1 MAATADRIIKRVRG
15 KGRGWAFTPKNF
27 LDLGTR
33 ASVDMALSRLAQ
45 QGHIRRI
52 GRGLYDYPKLHAKL
66 GALTPDADTIAK
78 AVASQSGDRIST
90 SGAQAA
96 NLMGISTQ
104 VPARASYA
112 TSGPSRVKKV
122 AGRTIALKRSRA
134 PILDNATAGANAV
147 LQLLSHIGKANID
160 DDLIQRCADRLD
172 DQDLRAL
179 KKAQAA
185 MPGWMSDAVLK
196 ISIAHHG

>member
-1 MAATADRIIKRVRG
+1 MAAVADMIIKRVRG
-15 KGRGWAFTPKNF
+15 KGRGWAFTPKDF

-66 GALTPDADTIAK
+66 GALTPDADTIAQ
-78 AVASQSGDRIST
+78 AVAVQGGGKIFT

-96 NLMGISTQ
+96 NLMGISAQ
-104 VPARASYA
+104 VPAKASYA
-112 TSGPSRVKKV
+112 TSGSSRVKKV
-122 AGRTIALKRSRA
+122 AGRTIALKHSRA
-134 PILDNATAGANAV
+134 PILDNVTPGANAV
-147 LQLLSHIGKANID
+147 LQLLSHLGKANID
-160 DDLIQRCADRLD
+160 ADLIQRCADRLNQRD
-172 DQDLRAL
+172 IKAL

-196 ISIAHHG
+196 ISMAHHG

>member
-1 MAATADRIIKRVRG
+1 MAAVADRIIKRVRG
-15 KGRGWAFTPKNF
+15 KGRGWAFTPKDF

-66 GALTPDADTIAK
+66 GALTPDADTIAQ
-78 AVASQSGDRIST
+78 AVAIQSGDKIFT

-96 NLMGISTQ
+96 NLMGISAQ
-104 VPARASYA
+104 VPAKASYA
-112 TSGPSRVKKV
+112 TSGSTRVKKV
-122 AGRTIALKRSRA
+122 GGRTIALKHSRA
-134 PILDNATAGANAV
+134 PILDNATPGANAV
-147 LQLLSHIGKANID
+147 LQLLSHVGKANID
-160 DDLIQRCADRLD
+160 DDLIRRCADRLSQ
-172 DQDLRAL
+172 QDLRAL

-196 ISIAHHG
+196 ISVAHHG

>member
-1 MAATADRIIKRVRG
+1 MAAVADRIIKRVRA
-15 KGRGWAFTPKNF
+15 KGRGWAFTPKDF

-66 GALTPDADTIAK
+66 GALTPDVDTIAQ
-78 AVASQSGDRIST
+78 AVAIQSGDKIFT

-96 NLMGISTQ
+96 NLMGISAQ
-104 VPARASYA
+104 VPAKASYA
-112 TSGPSRVKKV
+112 TSGSSRVKKV

-134 PILDNATAGANAV
+134 PILDNATPAANAV
-147 LQLLSHIGKANID
+147 LQLLSHVGKANID
-160 DDLIQRCADRLD
+160 DDLIRRCADRLNQ
-172 DQDLRAL
+172 QDLRAL

-196 ISIAHHG
+196 ISVAHHG

>member
-1 MAATADRIIKRVRG
+1 MAGTADRIIKRVRG
-15 KGRGWAFTPKNF
+15 KGRGWAFTPKDF

-33 ASVDMALSRLAQ
+33 ASVDMALSRLVQ
-45 QGHIRRI
+45 QGSIRRI

-66 GALTPDADTIAK
+66 GALTPDANTIAH
-78 AVASQSGDRIST
+78 AVANQSGDKIVA

-96 NLMGISTQ
+96 NLLGLSNQ

-112 TSGPSRVKKV
+112 TSGPSRIKKV

-134 PILDNATAGANAV
+134 PILANATPGANAV
-147 LQLLSHIGKANID
+147 LQLLSHIGKAQLD
-160 DDLIQRCADRLD
+160 DDLIQRCAGRLD
-172 DQDLRAL
+172 LQDLKAL

-196 ISIAHHG
+196 ISMAHHG